1 MKDLYGINLSSLSF
15 KRIDAFYSLLCE
27 YNRKFNLT
35 TITDRQ
41 SFMIKHIY
49 DSMAGSQLFPA
60 GAKVAE
66 IGSGGGF
73 PSIPLCI
80 LRDDLTFTLF
90 ESTSK
95 KCDFLG
101 TVVNEL
107 QLYNVED
114 IVNMRA
120 EDAAKDKKYREM
132 FDVSCARAV
141 ARMNTLCEYCI
152 PFVKVGGRFIAYKA
166 EADDEI
172 KEAVTAAHTLGCTD
186 AKLTKYELPENCG
199 KRALAEYIKVRP
211 TPAAYPRG
219 NGKERKK
226 PL

>member
-1 MKDLYGINLSSLSF
+1 MKDFYGIKLNKLNLQ
-15 KRIDAFYSLLCE
+15 RIDAFYELLVK
-27 YNRKFNLT
+27 YNSKFNLT
-35 TITDRQ
+35 TITDKD

-49 DSMAGSQLFPA
+49 DSIAGEKLFPA
-60 GAKVAE
+60 GANVAE
-66 IGSGGGF
+66 VGSGGGF
-73 PSIPLCI
+73 PSIPLRI
-80 LRDDLTFTLF
+80 FREDLNFTLF

-107 QLYNVED
+107 QLYGVE

-120 EDAAKDKKYREM
+120 EDAAKSDKYREK
-132 FDVSCARAV
+132 FDVCCARAV

-152 PFVKVGGRFIAYKA
+152 PFVKTGGRFIAYKA
-166 EADDEI
+166 DAAEEI

-186 AKLTKYELPENCG
+186 ARLTEYELPEG
-199 KRALAEYIKVRP
+199 MGRRTLAEYIKIKP

>member
-1 MKDLYGINLSSLSF
+1 MKDLYGIKISKLAESRL
-15 KRIDAFYSLLCE
+15 DAFYKLLCE

-41 SFMIKHIY
+41 SFNIKHVY
-49 DSMAGSQLFPA
+49 DSMAGAQLFPA
-60 GAKVAE
+60 GANVAE

-73 PSIPLCI
+73 PSIPLRI
-80 LRDDLTFTLF
+80 LREDLTFTLF

-101 TVVNEL
+101 TVITEL
-107 QLYNVED
+107 QLYGVE

-120 EDAAKDKKYREM
+120 EDAAKDSKYREK

-152 PFVKVGGRFIAYKA
+152 PFVKTGGRFIAYKA
-166 EADDEI
+166 DNDEEIREA
-172 KEAVTAAHTLGCTD
+172 ANAAHILGCTD
-186 AKLTKYELPENCG
+186 AKITRYDLPEDMG
-199 KRALAEYIKVRP
+199 KRVLAEYIKVKP
-211 TPAAYPRG
+211 TPPAYPRG